1 MTFRLYRD
9 AVFSL
14 TITLVAGNVAY
25 STKGAIMIP
34 FSRLRHGSSRL
45 RIILAALLLVSGVL
59 LAALNPQPPP
69 LRAYA
74 ATTVVIY
81 DDALGSGWANWSW
94 AATINLSSTTP
105 LRAGTHSIAVTY
117 TSTGWGALYLHV
129 DPAFDT

>member
-94 AATINLSSTTP
+94 GTAINLNNTASVHGGS
-105 LRAGTHSIAVTY
+105 RSIAVTY
-117 TSTGWGALYLHV
+117 TGAWGA
-129 DPAFDT
+129 